1 MNTQDSSFPNHPIKC
16 GNREKSI
23 LFSKFN
29 NCSRS
34 YVLFFLV
41 TTKQVTSL
49 SQTHAQTRT
58 LLKTQAY
65 TQQHHFASHWR
76 THLSTNS
83 V

>member
-1 MNTQDSSFPNHPIKC
+1 MFC
-16 GNREKSI
+16 
-23 LFSKFN
+23 F
-29 NCSRS
+29 
-34 YVLFFLV
+34 VFLV

-83 V
+83 VGTSGFVYSKLPESEEMG